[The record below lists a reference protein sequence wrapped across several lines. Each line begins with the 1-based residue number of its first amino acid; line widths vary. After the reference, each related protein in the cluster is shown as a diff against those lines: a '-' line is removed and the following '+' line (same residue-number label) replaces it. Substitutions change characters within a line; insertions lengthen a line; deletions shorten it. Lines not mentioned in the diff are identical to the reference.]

1 MANISVTDCIFFGFV
16 WVARQTMLWVTICLE
31 TVGNNG
37 CNKGIFFFLVMWFLM
52 SLTASSMRFSWHSF
66 WCTQRYH
73 LMFPGVTGCF
83 GSWNILHPHSGHPV
97 KVNQT
102 FARVWVASL
111 HSSFLLSHIYIQAFS
126 TQCCGIWFFSTLHRG
141 RPANPLQ
148 PTSYQVFHSL
158 LQALLHLALFL
169 AVASSSQSYQRTVSF
184 SMATWLDDMN
194 RMTSLYLAQVWW
206 WKWLQGTWAASPKTD
221 SHFSGLWWCARV
233 MATLIASATA
243 LSLSSSWGCDLESL
257 PLVHRA
263 QAGVSTSPHLK
274 VSARYHCKDW
284 MRNLIS

>member
-1 MANISVTDCIFFGFV
+1 
-16 WVARQTMLWVTICLE
+16 
-31 TVGNNG
+31 
-37 CNKGIFFFLVMWFLM
+37 M

-126 TQCCGIWFFSTLHRG
+126 AQCCGIWFFSTLHRG

-194 RMTSLYLAQVWW
+194 RMTLLYLAQVWW
-206 WKWLQGTWAASPKTD
+206 WKWLQGTRAASPSPLASSPVTGCSQESCGWPLVYFGLFSSLEKTD